1 MITEPQP
8 RFARGLLLALIF
20 QLAAT
25 ASLRA
30 ADLKQETVAA
40 FDHYVQ
46 LSEQRMADETGPES
60 FLWIDSLPTQRRDGE
75 YARLKKGEV
84 ITERLET
91 REDGK
96 PIPIPDGLIH
106 HWMGTVFVPGA
117 SLSQVLAF
125 LQDYDNQSR
134 FYQPEVRRSK
144 LLERS
149 GNHFRIFLRLRKTKV
164 VTVVL
169 NTEYDVDY
177 TTLDAA
183 RAGSRSYSTRIAEV
197 ENAGE
202 PDEQE
207 KPIGHDSGF
216 MWRLNSYWRF
226 QQRDGGTYV
235 QLEAIS
241 LTRDIPTGLGWLIR
255 PFITSIP
262 QQSLAFT
269 LGRTRDGLAGAS
281 QK

>member
-1 MITEPQP
+1 
-8 RFARGLLLALIF
+8 LLLALIF